1 MLLLLS
7 RVGSSGSAA
16 KEKKLLGARA
26 RGTKAPAECETGRV
40 ASTTYY
46 CLTEECT
53 WSLLP
58 LPATALQPPPP
69 TPMLQYLGGGGG
81 VRSTQRRATFTTT
94 SYAALN
100 IMIGAATTAAGSST
114 TTTTTTSTHNKQNT
128 QHSVLQGPAGSRP
141 YAVVVTTTRTSNGC
155 ILLVALLLGSYSSRQ
170 Y

>member
-114 TTTTTTSTHNKQNT
+114 TTTTTSTHNKQNT